1 MHRIISPH
9 GIPSPA
15 ANYAHAVLSSGS
27 RMLHTSGVVP
37 NRLEGGV
44 PDRIGEQAAVVWS
57 HIRSMLDE
65 ASMDV
70 ADIVSVVTYVVA
82 GHDLTAVM
90 AERDRFMGEHRAAS
104 TLVTVPELAQ
114 PEWKVEI
121 AVVAVA

>member
-1 MHRIISPH
+1 
-9 GIPSPA
+9 
-15 ANYAHAVLSSGS
+15 
-27 RMLHTSGVVP
+27 MLHTSGVVP
-37 NRLEGGV
+37 TRLEGGV
-44 PDRIGEQAAVVWS
+44 PDQIGEQAAVVWS

-82 GHDLTAVM
+82 GQDLTAVM
-90 AERDRFMGEHRAAS
+90 SERDRFMGEHRAAS